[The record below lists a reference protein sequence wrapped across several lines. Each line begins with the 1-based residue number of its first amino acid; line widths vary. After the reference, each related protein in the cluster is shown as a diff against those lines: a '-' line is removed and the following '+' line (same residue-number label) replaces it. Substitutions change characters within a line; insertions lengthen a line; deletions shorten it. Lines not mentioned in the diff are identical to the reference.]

1 MRLSFKVIFSLFMG
15 ALLMPTKSFIGQSS
29 GNGSFAST
37 AGQTKAE
44 LVGAAFS
51 AYVEGDLLQAQIY
64 LQRARQLDRND
75 VTVQR
80 LLENLAP
87 NRPAPTPTHTPNS
100 VPQPVSTPSVVTP
113 VGISGASDLY
123 QPQPLSANERA
134 RQIAISNGMS
144 PDSVDEASR
153 LEPYVP
159 RTVRP
164 PEVSTPYIPPAPTP
178 PVPSVPETS
187 FIPEVAPSVPDY
199 STPAEPLSVAPL
211 TEPIS
216 PGMSAPGIPPPPP
229 VPTPTTSSG
238 GPKLNLTPI
247 ASPSSPSLQ
256 TPPEPISP
264 LLPELPEIISA
275 PEPILY
281 PPPQPSSTQ
290 PTPVAPELT
299 PSPGPFFHN
308 TPELP
313 PLTPPEPT
321 IPVVP
326 EDNIP
331 DPIQLP
337 LPSAVLSGSG
347 TSTGSQERVE
357 ELIMEIG
364 LLDAQLLDAQQN
376 GDVDKEE
383 EISTRVGNLRDELRS
398 LENELLSRNTS
409 GSTASTFDVDDPEED
424 PLKIKVGETIEL
436 MILEDESF
444 NGMYEVRL
452 GGYILI
458 PKVGRAPVEG
468 MTVQEAEQSIFK
480 LIDETMIKN
489 PSVIVERP
497 NAGEDAVSGGIIYLT
512 GEFKRPGPFTIIRGR
527 TPSVTSVFIHAGGE
541 TPKADL
547 SKVRVMRLINGK
559 NQVEVINLDD
569 IINGNLGRDMI
580 LRDGDIVQIPA
591 RQNATGS
598 DDGGSSPVL
607 EQLRQK
613 LDDPVK
619 PTTGR
624 DNGVFVTGR
633 VKSTGFL
640 EMENGVNITAYAAI
654 LSRGGFAPFAN
665 PSKVYVLRETGGGQK
680 VHIPVDIKLVRLG
693 LEPDVELKPKDII
706 HVPEKFFSF

>member
-1 MRLSFKVIFSLFMG
+1 MRLSFKVYFSLLIG
-15 ALLMPTKSFIGQSS
+15 ALIIPSKSFLGQPTDISS
-29 GNGSFAST
+29 YNSS

-51 AYVEGDLLQAQIY
+51 AYVSGDILQAQIY
-64 LQRARQLDRND
+64 LQRARQLDRSD
-75 VTVQR
+75 VTIQR

-87 NRPAPTPTHTPNS
+87 TPAPNPIPTPTPATSPA
-100 VPQPVSTPSVVTP
+100 VVNP
-113 VGISGASDLY
+113 VGTSAQPDLY

-134 RQIAISNGMS
+134 RRIALSNGMS
-144 PDSVDEASR
+144 PALVDEASK
-153 LEPYVP
+153 LEPYTP
-159 RTVRP
+159 RTVSPPPISTPFSQPSIPPVTEPASSRYV
-164 PEVSTPYIPPAPTP
+164 PEV
-178 PVPSVPETS
+178 VPSEP
-187 FIPEVAPSVPDY
+187 AYPSP
-199 STPAEPLSVAPL
+199 TEPLTLSPL
-211 TEPIS
+211 TDFEQPELNV
-216 PGMSAPGIPPPPP
+216 PGIPPPPP

-238 GPKLNLTPI
+238 GPKLNLIPNNSTIPTPYDA
-247 ASPSSPSLQ
+247 ASDPVSP
-256 TPPEPISP
+256 I
-264 LLPELPEIISA
+264 LPELPEIISA

-281 PPPQPSSTQ
+281 PPPSI
-290 PTPVAPELT
+290 PTPEPESSPPPTPAPAPFYHNPPEL
-299 PSPGPFFHN
+299 PPLN

-313 PLTPPEPT
+313 APPSVIEESVTEPL
-321 IPVVP
+321 
-326 EDNIP
+326 
-331 DPIQLP
+331 QLP
-337 LPSAVLSGSG
+337 PPSKVFT
-347 TSTGSQERVE
+347 TSSASQERVE

-364 LLDAQLLDAQQN
+364 LMDAQLLDAQQG
-376 GDVDKEE
+376 GDAEKEQE
-383 EISTRVGNLRDELRS
+383 LTAKVGALRDELKS
-398 LENELLSRNTS
+398 LEDELLSRNS
-409 GSTASTFDVDDPEED
+409 AGVSHPDISMVEPEDD

-480 LIDETMIKN
+480 LIHETMIKN

-497 NAGEDAVSGGIIYLT
+497 NAGDIEESGGIIYLT

-547 SKVRVMRLINGK
+547 TKVRVMRLVNGK
-559 NQVEVINLDD
+559 NQVEVIDLDE

-591 RQNATGS
+591 RQNIANKE
-598 DDGGSSPVL
+598 DGGSSPAL
-607 EQLRQK
+607 EHLRQK

-633 VKSTGFL
+633 VKSSGFL
-640 EMENGVNITAYAAI
+640 EMENGVNLTAYAAI
-654 LSRGGFAPFAN
+654 LSRGGFSPFAN

-680 VHIPVDIKLVRLG
+680 VHIPVDIKMVRLG
-693 LEPDVELKPKDII
+693 LEPDIELKPRDII